1 MRQSPPIACGATLEQ
16 KLYHYGDQG
25 SKYISQTQFEG
36 MLFQNKTDLSDYIPL
51 NRIAGFA
58 FMTTKVKKKK
68 IVQVLQRIYERA
80 QMREKIEKDSL
91 EHIGKYFLS
100 RGYKGRKDIYK
111 LFNHFN
117 TD

>member
-1 MRQSPPIACGATLEQ
+1 
-16 KLYHYGDQG
+16 
-25 SKYISQTQFEG
+25 

-58 FMTTKVKKKK
+58 FMTTKVKKKR
-68 IVQVLQRIYERA
+68 IAEVLQRIYERA

-117 TD
+117 TDSDEFLS

>member
-1 MRQSPPIACGATLEQ
+1 
-16 KLYHYGDQG
+16 
-25 SKYISQTQFEG
+25 
-36 MLFQNKTDLSDYIPL
+36 
-51 NRIAGFA
+51 
-58 FMTTKVKKKK
+58 
-68 IVQVLQRIYERA
+68 
-80 QMREKIEKDSL
+80 MREKIEKDSL